1 MRHSNKRTQCAMV
14 LQLVA
19 FIAPRLILVSN
30 VVFSLQARVG
40 RMGLG
45 LHLVCCLSGV
55 EWHRAG

>member
-1 MRHSNKRTQCAMV
+1 MRDSNNRTQCAMV
-14 LQLVA
+14 LQLSP
-19 FIAPRLILVSN
+19 FIAPRLMLVSN

-55 EWHRAG
+55 EWHGAG